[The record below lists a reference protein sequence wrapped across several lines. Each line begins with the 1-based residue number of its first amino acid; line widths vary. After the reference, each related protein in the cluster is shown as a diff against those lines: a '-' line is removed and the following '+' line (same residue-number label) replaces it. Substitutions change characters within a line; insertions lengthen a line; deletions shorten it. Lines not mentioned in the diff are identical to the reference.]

1 MNTEKQIDEFSAKE
15 SFYLFDYEKEGN
27 IEVEKVLNNMEKLGY
42 NKSHPEIYDL
52 VETLGNGKLT
62 YNEFINNLKEIMG
75 QKEEDTGLQR
85 MYDILIFNPNAE
97 AIDYDLLKK
106 IGDET
111 GNRLSDFEIKYILNK
126 AGDGKYISLESFI
139 DFMKN

>member
-1 MNTEKQIDEFSAKE
+1 MNTDIKIDEFSAKE
-15 SFYLFDYEKEGN
+15 AFYLLDYEKEGKID
-27 IEVEKVLNNMEKLGY
+27 IEKILSNLEKLGFD
-42 NKSHPEIYDL
+42 KTHPEIYDL
-52 VETLGNGKLT
+52 VDTLGNGKIT
-62 YNEFINNLKEIMG
+62 YDEYIKNLKDIMG

-85 MYDILIFNPNAE
+85 MYDILIFNPNDE
-97 AIDYDLLKK
+97 VIDYALLKK

-126 AGDGKYISLESFI
+126 AGDGKTISLESFI